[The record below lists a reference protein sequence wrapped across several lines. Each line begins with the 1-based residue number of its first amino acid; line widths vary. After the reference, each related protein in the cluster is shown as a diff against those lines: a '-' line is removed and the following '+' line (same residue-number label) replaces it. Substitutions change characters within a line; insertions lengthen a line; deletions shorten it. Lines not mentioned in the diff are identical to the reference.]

1 MKKCDIYVFKKI
13 KKCVGLVETIKRMEI
28 FKKVKNMNIFV
39 FY

>member
-1 MKKCDIYVFKKI
+1 MKKCVIYVFQKN

-39 FY
+39 FH